1 MLVLA
6 RKETER
12 ILIGKSIVLTV
23 VKVQGG
29 IVRLGIDAPP
39 EIQIAREELIQGSKR
54 KSRDSAP

>member
-54 KSRDSAP
+54 KSRDGAP

>member
-39 EIQIAREELIQGSKR
+39 EIQISREELIRGSK
-54 KSRDSAP
+54 KQSRDGAP